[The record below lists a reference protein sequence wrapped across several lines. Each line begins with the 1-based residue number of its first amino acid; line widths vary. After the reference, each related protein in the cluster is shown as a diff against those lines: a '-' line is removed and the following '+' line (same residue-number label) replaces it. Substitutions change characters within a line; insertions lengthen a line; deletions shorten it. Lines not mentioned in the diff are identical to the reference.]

1 MTRIDHIG
9 IATGDIEKASN
20 FWVQVGLEAG
30 ADHINEEQDVKIRMF
45 YGRDKEGNKTHSK
58 VELIEA
64 LSESSP
70 IAKFIDKKGVGVQ
83 QLAVSVDDIDLLISN
98 LIKAGVRMINSEA
111 TIGAGG
117 HRIAFVHPEST
128 GGVLVELVERIN

>member
-1 MTRIDHIG
+1 MG
-9 IATGDIEKASN
+9 VWNWKVPDIVFVVVSK
-20 FWVQVGLEAG
+20 
-30 ADHINEEQDVKIRMF
+30 DKI
-45 YGRDKEGNKTHSK
+45 
-58 VELIEA
+58 
-64 LSESSP
+64 
-70 IAKFIDKKGVGVQ
+70 
-83 QLAVSVDDIDLLISN
+83 LISN